1 MNNAM
6 RHGSHTPAA
15 LARVVRAA
23 ERGEDSSFEFTVMIV
38 PMMLMMSLI
47 AFATLVRAS
56 QVPAWTAASEC
67 ARAAIATLD
76 EDIGVAQGRR
86 AAMNSLNGNFIRAAG
101 LNVDVNYGAWERGST
116 VTCRVNYAIDLDGV
130 VLMDSF
136 FPGNKVPMSAEVS
149 LRVERFKSRW
159 GG

>member
-1 MNNAM
+1 MNNAL
-6 RHGSHTPAA
+6 RRGGRLRSAF
-15 LARVVRAA
+15 ARVLRAA
-23 ERGEDSSFEFTVMIV
+23 ERGEDSSFEFTVMII
-38 PMMLMMSLI
+38 PMVLMMSLI

-76 EDIGVAQGRR
+76 EDIGVAQGKR
-86 AAMNSLNGNFIRAAG
+86 AAMNSLSGNFIRGDG
-101 LNVDVNYGAWERGST
+101 LSIDVIFGKWDRGST
-116 VTCRVNYAIDLDGV
+116 VTCRVNYNINLDGV

-149 LRVERFKSRW
+149 MRVERWKSRW
-159 GG
+159 GS

>member
-1 MNNAM
+1 MAAMNSDLHRACRRM
-6 RHGSHTPAA
+6 
-15 LARVVRAA
+15 LRAA

-38 PMMLMMSLI
+38 PMVLMMSLI
-47 AFATLVRAS
+47 AFATLVRSS

-86 AAMNSLNGNFIRAAG
+86 AAMNSLSGNFIRATG
-101 LNVDVNYGAWERGST
+101 LTVNVAYGTWDRGST
-116 VTCRVNYAIDLDGV
+116 VTCRVDYNIDLDGV

-159 GG
+159 SS

>member
-76 EDIGVAQGRR
+76 EDIG
-86 AAMNSLNGNFIRAAG
+86 NFIRAAG